1 MRSNKRN
8 ARDAPCYI
16 IEHHEVH
23 RAGVHALKM
32 PRASYILQLT
42 PRDLG
47 GVVEISR
54 RATEYNQYRVPARDE
69 NKSRGTIII
78 KFPARSSPTFAR
90 GLLIY
95 LLLSR

>member
-1 MRSNKRN
+1 VYI
-8 ARDAPCYI
+8 ADAACV
-16 IEHHEVH
+16 VH
-23 RAGVHALKM
+23 PAVN
-32 PRASYILQLT
+32 

-54 RATEYNQYRVPARDE
+54 RATEYNQYRIPARDE

-78 KFPARSSPTFAR
+78 KCLARLSPTFAR

-95 LLLSR
+95 LLLSREIDFSAAREKR

>member
-1 MRSNKRN
+1 
-8 ARDAPCYI
+8 
-16 IEHHEVH
+16 
-23 RAGVHALKM
+23 M

-54 RATEYNQYRVPARDE
+54 RATEYNQYRIPARDE

-78 KFPARSSPTFAR
+78 KFLARLSPTFAR
-90 GLLIY
+90 DLLIY

>member
-1 MRSNKRN
+1 
-8 ARDAPCYI
+8 
-16 IEHHEVH
+16 
-23 RAGVHALKM
+23 M

-42 PRDLG
+42 PRDPG

-54 RATEYNQYRVPARDE
+54 RATEYNQYRIPARDE
-69 NKSRGTIII
+69 NKSRETIII
-78 KFPARSSPTFAR
+78 KFPARLSPTFAR